1 MFELARQLAAIG
13 VLGLNRRNAD
23 YTLWHNPRKL
33 YPLVDDKLRTKE
45 LALKAGMAVPE
56 LYGVVQ
62 GEYQLRNLPDLLRR
76 YSDFVIKPAYGSGGD
91 GILLILGRLK
101 DLYRKQDGS
110 LITQEELRHHVA
122 NVVSGLYSLGGQPDK
137 ALIEYR
143 VRPDPLFE
151 TISYQGVPDV
161 RVIVFLGV
169 PVMSMVRLPTRMS
182 GGRANLH
189 QGALGAGI
197 DIATGT
203 TLTAVWGNDIVT
215 EHPDTGEPITGLRIP
230 DWADLLRLAAKCYEL
245 TGLGYQGVDI
255 VLDKER
261 GPLILELNA
270 RPGLNIQIAN
280 RAGLL
285 PRLKSV
291 ELNHRSLDGVEERVA
306 FAQTHFGAQAQTP

>member
-23 YTLWHNPRKL
+23 YTLWYNPRRL

-45 LALKAGMAVPE
+45 LALKAGIAVPE

-62 GEYQLRNLPDLLRR
+62 GEYQLRNLPDLLRH

-91 GILLILGRLK
+91 GILLISGRLK
-101 DLYRKQDGS
+101 DLYRKHDGL
-110 LITQEELRHHVA
+110 LISREELRHHVA

-215 EHPDTGEPITGLRIP
+215 EHPDTGGPITGLRIP
-230 DWADLLRLAAKCYEL
+230 DWAELLKLAANCYEL
-245 TGLGYQGVDI
+245 SGLGYQGVDI
-255 VLDKER
+255 VLDKDK
-261 GPLILELNA
+261 GALILELNA

-280 RAGLL
+280 RSGLL
-285 PRLKSV
+285 PRLNLV
-291 ELNHRSLDGVEERVA
+291 EQNHRSLHGVEERVA
-306 FAQTHFGAQAQTP
+306 FARTHFGAQA

>member
-1 MFELARQLAAIG
+1 MFGLAKQLAAVG
-13 VLGLNRRNAD
+13 VLGLNRRNAE
-23 YTLWHNPRKL
+23 YTLWQNPRKL

-45 LALKAGMAVPE
+45 LAQGAGIGVPE

-62 GEYQLRNLPDLLRR
+62 GEYQLRNLPDLLKH
-76 YSDFVIKPAYGSGGD
+76 YADFVIKPAHGSGGD
-91 GILLILGRLK
+91 GILVISGRLRHM
-101 DLYRKQDGS
+101 YRKADGF
-110 LITQEELRHHVA
+110 LISQEELRHHVA

-143 VRPDPLFE
+143 VRPEPLFE
-151 TISYQGVPDV
+151 SISYQGVPDI

-169 PVMSMVRLPTRMS
+169 PVMSMVRLPSRMS

-197 DIATGT
+197 DIGTGM
-203 TLTAVWGNDIVT
+203 TLTAVWRNDIVA
-215 EHPDTGEPITGLRIP
+215 EHPDTGTSVAGLKIP
-230 DWADLLRLAAKCYEL
+230 DWENLLVLAANCYEL

-255 VLDKER
+255 VLDREK

-285 PRLKSV
+285 PRLNLV
-291 ELNHRSLDGVEERVA
+291 EQNHMSLHGVEERVA
-306 FAQTHFGAQAQTP
+306 FARTHFATQA

>member
-23 YTLWHNPRKL
+23 YTLWYNPRRL

-45 LALKAGMAVPE
+45 LALKAGIAVPE

-62 GEYQLRNLPDLLRR
+62 GEYQLRNLPDLLRH

-91 GILLILGRLK
+91 GILLISGRLK
-101 DLYRKQDGS
+101 DLYRKHDGL
-110 LITQEELRHHVA
+110 LISREELRHHVA

-215 EHPDTGEPITGLRIP
+215 EHPDTGEPVTGLRIP
-230 DWADLLRLAAKCYEL
+230 DWADLLKLAAKCYEL
-245 TGLGYQGVDI
+245 SGLGYQGVDI
-255 VLDKER
+255 VLDKDK
-261 GPLILELNA
+261 GALILELNA

-280 RAGLL
+280 RSGLL
-285 PRLKSV
+285 PRLNLV
-291 ELNHRSLDGVEERVA
+291 EQKHRSLHGVEERVA
-306 FAQTHFGAQAQTP
+306 FARTHFGAQA